1 VTSTKQ
7 EEIDPTIYTGSAG
20 VVLAMQKYCDMLT
33 NTKADAA
40 ASEQDASN
48 ALDEVDEAFQSN
60 LDVMQDLLE
69 EGGSET

>member
-1 VTSTKQ
+1 
-7 EEIDPTIYTGSAG
+7 
-20 VVLAMQKYCDMLT
+20 MLT